1 MLDAQ
6 LKTARALERLLKR
19 KPYLELSSDIS
30 AQEWC
35 MLRLGTDP
43 EQRLRSMRAI
53 TDQVYDKLESDFIKS
68 RVYDLKDGQCGMS
81 VRAVGSALSF
91 DFIQSMVTDTIDYD
105 TMQTWMWSL
114 MCHQVY
120 TQNVPKFTSTSE
132 TLESPEDNIAYI
144 RADTT
149 IVVKG
154 AKTHFEGRWVVRM
167 YVEANRTVF
176 ITQSIMDDALYP
188 HAPDRKRDRSTCWAV
203 LERHPTDPT
212 KTRQYYLLQCVPGL
226 HIESPDKGNTELML
240 YQGEMTE
247 ILLNVMRNCMESL
260 KVASLR
266 D

>member
-6 LKTARALERLLKR
+6 LKTARALERLPKR

-43 EQRLRSMRAI
+43 EQRLHSMRAI
-53 TDQVYDKLESDFIKS
+53 TDQVYDKLESEFIKS

-81 VRAVGSALSF
+81 VRA
-91 DFIQSMVTDTIDYD
+91 
-105 TMQTWMWSL
+105 
-114 MCHQVY
+114 
-120 TQNVPKFTSTSE
+120 

-212 KTRQYYLLQCVPGL
+212 KTRQFYLLQCVPGL